1 MPRPSSVTSDEGRAL
16 TQWVGDAW
24 LCTPPGQ
31 GPALPLDPRRRWGSL
46 STAPASPGPCG
57 GPPRKGVWQGLQT
70 QTLDQ
75 APTGSGAAV
84 PLLPLA
90 LGLVTCVLSI
100 VPLRVAL
107 ATGCLGLVGGLAGF
121 GGWGGQATPVA
132 ADGGGQRWARGL
144 WRRGLAFESGW
155 GKAARSVGC
164 VGGPW
169 LVGWDLAPG
178 RGWCQCMREI

>member
-31 GPALPLDPRRRWGSL
+31 GPALPLDPRRRWGGSL

-75 APTGSGAAV
+75 APAGSGAAV
-84 PLLPLA
+84 PPLPLA

-107 ATGCLGLVGGLAGF
+107 ATGCLGLVGGPGWLWWVGRAGD
-121 GGWGGQATPVA
+121 PSC
-132 ADGGGQRWARGL
+132 
-144 WRRGLAFESGW
+144 SGW
-155 GKAARSVGC
+155 GWTEMG
-164 VGGPW
+164 
-169 LVGWDLAPG
+169 
-178 RGWCQCMREI
+178 